1 MDIFVESTSFG
12 LKLFSHEIGATVLGL
27 GHGALSHMSGGQREG
42 AGLTARETAVEKT
55 SETAVFFAENPA
67 PLR

>member
-1 MDIFVESTSFG
+1 MRSVPQSS
-12 LKLFSHEIGATVLGL
+12 GL

-42 AGLTARETAVEKT
+42 AGLAARETAVEKT
-55 SETAVFFAENPA
+55 SETAVFFAETPA